1 MVTILIMI
9 LVITKYLKSYLKA
22 LITKK
27 IKQRR
32 QKEQEEFNE
41 IIGVL
46 EDFTPRNNKYIEA
59 KNKLL
64 HNVKKSYEGREK
76 IIEGFKN
83 EIFSFNYDEA
93 YEERMRYEKEEEEIT
108 NVRNKNG
115 LIDYEKRM
123 RKIGFKERNI
133 NKQQAC

>member
-133 NKQQAC
+133 KKQQAC